1 MHIRKNDLII
11 VISGNERGK
20 TGKVLKTFPR
30 TNRII
35 VEGISFIKRHTK
47 ATQTNP
53 QGGIVEKEAP
63 INASNVMIVCPK
75 CNEGVRTRSIEV
87 TSNDSRVRHVRACAK
102 CGEMVG
108 GEG

>member
-20 TGKVLKTFPR
+20 TGKVLKIFPN

-35 VEGISFIKRHTK
+35 VEGINFIKRHTK

-53 QGGIVEKEAP
+53 QGGIVEKEASV
-63 INASNVMIVCPK
+63 NASNVMVVCSK

-87 TSNDSRVRHVRACAK
+87 TGNDGRVRHVRA
-102 CGEMVG
+102 
-108 GEG
+108 